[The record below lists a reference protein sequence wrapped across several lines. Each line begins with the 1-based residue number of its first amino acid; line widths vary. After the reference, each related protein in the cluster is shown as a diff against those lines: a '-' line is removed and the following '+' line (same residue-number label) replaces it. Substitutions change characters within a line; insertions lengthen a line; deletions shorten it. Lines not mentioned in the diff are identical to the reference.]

1 MQLVNIQEVEQ
12 RNKQPVRRRYQSA
25 IVVLQCDWLQTN
37 TDNVWE
43 TNDRSCRISDLCV
56 VSAGLDL
63 DLDESSSVVTAGG
76 SDDQRES
83 SDSASFSIPSLDLS
97 DGLTATGTSLDVE
110 DGLSCSAVDTEAGSP
125 STEAPGLKDEE
136 TLGAAGEMC
145 SDDLNSDVTGLF
157 VHNISAHSRHV
168 TTEVF
173 FCCCNSPGQDGDT
186 TTVQK
191 VKNPVILIYGSSLN
205 DHTSVKT
212 VI

>member
-12 RNKQPVRRRYQSA
+12 RNKQPVRRRCQSA

-37 TDNVWE
+37 TDKVWG

-63 DLDESSSVVTAGG
+63 DLDESSSVMTAGG

-125 STEAPGLKDEE
+125 STEAPGVKVEE

-145 SDDLNSDVTGLF
+145 SD
-157 VHNISAHSRHV
+157 
-168 TTEVF
+168 E
-173 FCCCNSPGQDGDT
+173 Q
-186 TTVQK
+186 
-191 VKNPVILIYGSSLN
+191 
-205 DHTSVKT
+205 
-212 VI
+212 